1 MLDEPTRGIDVG
13 ARREIYELMNRLTA
27 DGLAVVMVSSE
38 LPELM
43 GMSDRL
49 LILSHGRIGGTFDNA
64 NVSQEDLMAAAMA
77 YH

>member
-1 MLDEPTRGIDVG
+1 
-13 ARREIYELMNRLTA
+13 MNRLTA
-27 DGLAVVMVSSE
+27 DGLAVVMVSSD

-49 LILSHGRIGGTFDNA
+49 LILSSGRVGGTFDDA
-64 NVSQEDLMAAAMA
+64 GASQEELMAAAMA